1 MKAKTLQSYSIE
13 DLSNKLE
20 QILESDFQ
28 PTLAF
33 VFSSI
38 AHDIPTLS
46 ELFTKHS
53 IDIAGGT
60 TCGEFADDE
69 IFEKSIVVM
78 LTDVNREHYRVYF
91 DEVED
96 YSKSFEAGQALA
108 NYSKEHFS
116 NPAYISMFSFSI
128 NGEMLVDGIHDVL
141 QNDFSIFGG
150 VSGDDATMVATYAFT
165 NDKSANN
172 GLVTVVLDTE
182 KVEVQGL
189 AICGWEPLGAT
200 NLITKAEGN
209 VIYTI
214 NDQPAVEIFKD
225 FFGEYHSVD
234 EADGTVA
241 IASTQYP
248 IQIKR
253 ESGFVLR
260 APLNVNE
267 EDGSL
272 IMAGPIKTGEE
283 FRFSIAPGFEI
294 IEETVDGFK
303 TFRDQNKDVD
313 ALILFSCMARH
324 LSLGPLVEQEIEG
337 ISELWDAP
345 LAGFFTY
352 GEIGSN
358 IKGASYYYNETCS
371 LVALKEL

>member
-1 MKAKTLQSYSIE
+1 MKAKSLQAYSIPE
-13 DLSNKLE
+13 ITDKLDKV
-20 QILESDFQ
+20 LESGFK

-33 VFSSI
+33 IFSSI

-46 ELFTKHS
+46 TVFTQHN

-78 LTDVNREHYRVYF
+78 LTDMNKNHYRIYF
-91 DEVED
+91 DEISD
-96 YSKSFEAGQALA
+96 YSGSFEAGQALA
-108 NYSKEHFS
+108 TYSKEHFKT
-116 NPAYISMFSFSI
+116 PAYISMLSLII
-128 NGEMLVDGIHDVL
+128 NGEKLVDGIHDIL

-150 VSGDDATMVATYAFT
+150 MSGDDATMVATYAFT

-172 GLVTVVLDTE
+172 GLVTVVIDTD
-182 KVEVQGL
+182 KVAVKGL
-189 AICGWEPLGAT
+189 AICGWEPLGGT

-214 NDQPAVEIFKD
+214 NDKPALDTFKA
-225 FFGEYHSVD
+225 FFGEYHSVN
-234 EADGTVA
+234 ESDGTVA
-241 IASTQYP
+241 IATAQYP

-253 ESGFVLR
+253 ENGYVLR
-260 APLNVNE
+260 APLNANE

-272 IMAGPIKTGEE
+272 IMAGPIKKGEE

-294 IEETVDGFK
+294 IEETIDGFK
-303 TFRDQNKDVD
+303 TFKDTNGEVD

-337 ISELWDAP
+337 INELWDAP

-358 IKGASYYYNETCS
+358 INGASYYYNETCS
-371 LVALKEL
+371 LVTLKEI